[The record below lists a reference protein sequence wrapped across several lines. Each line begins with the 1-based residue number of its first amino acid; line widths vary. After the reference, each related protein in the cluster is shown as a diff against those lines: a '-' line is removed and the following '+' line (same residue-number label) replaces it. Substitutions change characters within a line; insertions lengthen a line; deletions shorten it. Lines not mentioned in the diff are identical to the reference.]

1 MGRLPGEKSGCCSE
15 VVVVEGWPLL
25 EVRLFLGFLFK
36 IVVKTETS
44 LNNDQLEGGG
54 GGGLKYKV
62 NVIMHQTFQSVPPAP

>member
-1 MGRLPGEKSGCCSE
+1 MGHLPGEKRGCCSE

-54 GGGLKYKV
+54 GGV
-62 NVIMHQTFQSVPPAP
+62 

>member
-1 MGRLPGEKSGCCSE
+1 MDRLPGEKSGCCSE

-44 LNNDQLEGGG
+44 LNNDQLEGEGG
-54 GGGLKYKV
+54 GDLKYKV

>member
-1 MGRLPGEKSGCCSE
+1 MDHLPGEKSGCCSE

-44 LNNDQLEGGG
+44 LNNDQLGGFT
-54 GGGLKYKV
+54 KKKKIS
-62 NVIMHQTFQSVPPAP
+62 VIMHQTFQSVPPAP

>member
-1 MGRLPGEKSGCCSE
+1 MGRLPGEKSGCCNE

-44 LNNDQLEGGG
+44 LNNDQL

>member
-1 MGRLPGEKSGCCSE
+1 MGRQPGDKSGCCSE

-54 GGGLKYKV
+54 GGIK
-62 NVIMHQTFQSVPPAP
+62 IQS

>member
-44 LNNDQLEGGG
+44 LNNDQL
-54 GGGLKYKV
+54 GGLKYKV

>member
-1 MGRLPGEKSGCCSE
+1 MGRLPGEKSGCRSE

-44 LNNDQLEGGG
+44 LNNDQL
-54 GGGLKYKV
+54 GGLK
-62 NVIMHQTFQSVPPAP
+62 IQS

>member
-1 MGRLPGEKSGCCSE
+1 MGHQPGDKSGCCSE
-15 VVVVEGWPLL
+15 VVVVEGWQLL

-54 GGGLKYKV
+54 GGV
-62 NVIMHQTFQSVPPAP
+62 

>member
-1 MGRLPGEKSGCCSE
+1 MGRLPGEKRGCCSE

-44 LNNDQLEGGG
+44 LNNDQLGG

>member
-44 LNNDQLEGGG
+44 LNNDQLGGG
-54 GGGLKYKV
+54 GGG
-62 NVIMHQTFQSVPPAP
+62 

>member
-44 LNNDQLEGGG
+44 LNNDQLEGGE
-54 GGGLKYKV
+54 GLKYKV

>member
-15 VVVVEGWPLL
+15 VVVVEGWPSL

-44 LNNDQLEGGG
+44 LNNDQLGGG
-54 GGGLKYKV
+54 
-62 NVIMHQTFQSVPPAP
+62 